1 MRATQATGNEQIRPI
16 DPAFMLR
23 VFYAFAILA
32 LLSVAISLA
41 GKWFGRSIAMA
52 GHTDDTTVHEIV
64 LGNDVLADG
73 PDAFRAR
80 VMSDLA
86 KWKPLAHAVR

>member
-1 MRATQATGNEQIRPI
+1 MRLAAIEAAIQQVAGRP
-16 DPAFMLR
+16 D
-23 VFYAFAILA
+23 VK
-32 LLSVAISLA
+32 
-41 GKWFGRSIAMA
+41 GKL
-52 GHTDDTTVHEIV
+52 EE

-80 VMSDLA
+80 VMADMA